1 MFMGYVLMY
10 KLPWKAVITGGCGEN
25 QVGDLGEMVWQ
36 HDLLEV
42 CKGEYKVK
50 GKKLSYLC
58 TSSTVVLIWFLLW
71 HSRVPHNTLILGM
84 QQISLRVNRRVL

>member
-1 MFMGYVLMY
+1 MGYVLMY

-50 GKKLSYLC
+50 
-58 TSSTVVLIWFLLW
+58 
-71 HSRVPHNTLILGM
+71 R
-84 QQISLRVNRRVL
+84 